1 VSFASFPPEL
11 RLFTGNGRRQELFDQ
26 IFTPCMGGPT
36 FALILLAAPVAATA
50 MRIPVAS

>member
-1 VSFASFPPEL
+1 VSLASFPPEL
-11 RLFTGNGRRQELFDQ
+11 RLFKEMDDDTSFSDQ
-26 IFTPCMGGPT
+26 TFRLYSGGQT